1 MDIFSLVGKITVNYG
16 DAVKGIDEVSS
27 KAQGLASSLGKTM
40 QDAGD
45 KISSVGKSIAPVS
58 VAVGGVF
65 TASTK
70 SASDFTDGMAKM
82 STLFDTT
89 KVNVGQLSKEFIGLS
104 NETGKSATELAEAGY
119 QALSASVPVEKL
131 GGFIETSANLAKVG
145 FTDTATAVDVMTTA
159 INAYCMETED
169 ADKIAN
175 NLVRTQNLGK
185 TTVNELAS
193 SMGKIIPT
201 ASSMNVDLDNLCTT
215 YVLLTKQGIAT
226 AEATTYANSMMNE
239 MGDSGTTVGGI
250 LRDLTGKSFQELMA
264 DGYSLGDVLAILQN
278 YANDTGTNFNE
289 LWGSSEAGK
298 AAIAILN
305 GGVDEF
311 NTTLAEMGSTAD
323 IVGEGLEK
331 LDTPSAKINKALNQ
345 VKNSGIELGSA
356 FLTALV
362 PTITTVAD
370 VVEKV
375 TTWFSGLDDGTKTV
389 IATVMAFIAA
399 LSPVLIIGGKV
410 ISGIGKVITVVPQIV
425 GAVSGVVGFVTGT
438 VIPFIGTVISTIGLI
453 PIAIAAVIGVI
464 VLLWNRCDWFREGVI
479 AIWEAIKSA
488 AIAVWNAIKDFM
500 VNLWEGIVQAA
511 KTIFDGLASF
521 LSACWEGIKN
531 VFITVWTAIST
542 FFSTIWEGIKNVV
555 TVIVGA
561 IQTFLASAW
570 NTIKT
575 VITTVLTAI
584 QTVFSTVWN
593 AIKTVVTT
601 VVTAIRNF
609 ITTVWNAIKSTISN
623 VLNAIKN
630 TVSTIWN
637 AIKTVITNVMNA
649 LKTTISNVWNGIKSV
664 VTSVMNAIKSVI
676 TNVFNAI
683 RTTITSVLN
692 AIKNTVTTIWN
703 TIKTTIN
710 TVLNGIKT
718 IISTVWN
725 AIKTAVST
733 VMDAIKTA
741 ISTAWDAIKSVV
753 TTVVGA
759 IQDFLASA
767 WDTIQSVI
775 TTVMDTIKTVFIDG
789 WNAVKSAVTDVI
801 EGVKSAI
808 SNGLNA
814 AQNIVSGVLEAIQS
828 AFGSVFENAKGIVK
842 DAIEKI
848 KGFFNFN
855 WSLPKIKLPHFS
867 ISGKF
872 SLDPPSIPR
881 IGVEWYAKAMEG
893 GMIMNQPTVFGYNPK
908 SNQLMAGGEAGS
920 ETVVG
925 TESLMGMIKNA
936 VASENYELVSVLKQI
951 LEAIYTLDE
960 GIGEKFYKALLN
972 TKFEINEREFARLVK
987 AV

>member
-58 VAVGGVF
+58 VAVGGVL

-70 SASDFTDGMAKM
+70 SASYFTNGMAKM

-104 NETGKSATELAEAGY
+104 NETGKSATGY

-159 INAYCMETED
+159 INAYGMETED

-215 YVLLTKQGIAT
+215 YVSLTKQGIAT

-250 LRDLTGKSFQELMA
+250 LKDVTGKSFQELMA
-264 DGYSLGDVLAILQN
+264 DGNSLGDVLAILQN

-311 NTTLAEMGSTAD
+311 NSTLAEMGSTAD

-370 VVEKV
+370 VVERV

-410 ISGIGKVITVVPQIV
+410 ISGIGSIITVVPQIV

-438 VIPFIGTVISTIGLI
+438 VIPFIGTIVSGIG
-453 PIAIAAVIGVI
+453 
-464 VLLWNRCDWFREGVI
+464 
-479 AIWEAIKSA
+479 
-488 AIAVWNAIKDFM
+488 
-500 VNLWEGIVQAA
+500 
-511 KTIFDGLASF
+511 
-521 LSACWEGIKN
+521 
-531 VFITVWTAIST
+531 
-542 FFSTIWEGIKNVV
+542 
-555 TVIVGA
+555 
-561 IQTFLASAW
+561 
-570 NTIKT
+570 T
-575 VITTVLTAI
+575 VITTIGAVISSIGLVPLAI
-584 QTVFSTVWN
+584 AALVAGVVAAGIAIWQNWDTIKEKAAELWGAVKEKFN
-593 AIKTVVTT
+593 AIKESISE
-601 VVTAIRNF
+601 AF
-609 ITTVWNAIKSTISN
+609 SNAKESVAN
-623 VLNAIKN
+623 KVEE
-630 TVSTIWN
+630 
-637 AIKTVITNVMNA
+637 IKTNVAEGWEHM
-649 LKTTISNVWNGIKSV
+649 KTSISTKMEEWKANVSNKLSE
-664 VTSVMNAIKSVI
+664 
-676 TNVFNAI
+676 
-683 RTTITSVLN
+683 
-692 AIKNTVTTIWN
+692 
-703 TIKTTIN
+703 IKTNFTSK
-710 TVLNGIKT
+710 VEEY
-718 IISTVWN
+718 
-725 AIKTAVST
+725 
-733 VMDAIKTA
+733 KTA
-741 ISTAWDAIKSVV
+741 ISNGWENMKTTITTKMSEWKSNASAKLSEIKANFSTKVSEIKSDWSSKFTNIKDTATNMMQTARQNISSKLSEVKTNFSAKLSEVKADWSTKFTNIKDTATNLMQNANQNISSKLDNIKIAFNENGGGIKGIAAAAFTAVKETINTQMQGANVLTGGKLDSIRSFFSEKLGGVTNTVHSVMGNIKSAFSDRMEDAKSVV
-753 TTVVGA
+753 H
-759 IQDFLASA
+759 
-767 WDTIQSVI
+767 
-775 TTVMDTIKTVFIDG
+775 
-789 WNAVKSAVTDVI
+789 N
-801 EGVKSAI
+801 
-808 SNGLNA
+808 
-814 AQNIVSGVLEAIQS
+814 
-828 AFGSVFENAKGIVK
+828 
-842 DAIEKI
+842 AIEKI

-855 WSLPKIKLPHFS
+855 WSLPKIKLPHFN

-881 IGVEWYAKAMEG
+881 IGVEWYAKAMDG

-925 TESLMGMIKNA
+925 TESLMDMIKSA
-936 VASENYELVSVLKQI
+936 VASENSELVSVLKSI
-951 LEAIYTLDE
+951 LEAIHSMDE
-960 GIGEKFYKALLN
+960 GLEGKFYHALLN
-972 TKFEINEREFARLVK
+972 TKFQINDREFARLVK

>member
-58 VAVGGVF
+58 VAVGGVL

-70 SASDFTDGMAKM
+70 SASYFTNGMAKM

-159 INAYCMETED
+159 INAYGMETED

-215 YVLLTKQGIAT
+215 YVSLTKQGIAT

-250 LRDLTGKSFQELMA
+250 LKDVTGKSFQELMA
-264 DGYSLGDVLAILQN
+264 DGNSLGDVLAILQN

-311 NTTLAEMGSTAD
+311 NSTLAEMGSTAD

-370 VVEKV
+370 VVERV

-410 ISGIGKVITVVPQIV
+410 ISGIGSIITVVPQIV

-438 VIPFIGTVISTIGLI
+438 VIPFIGTIVSGIG
-453 PIAIAAVIGVI
+453 
-464 VLLWNRCDWFREGVI
+464 
-479 AIWEAIKSA
+479 
-488 AIAVWNAIKDFM
+488 
-500 VNLWEGIVQAA
+500 
-511 KTIFDGLASF
+511 
-521 LSACWEGIKN
+521 
-531 VFITVWTAIST
+531 
-542 FFSTIWEGIKNVV
+542 
-555 TVIVGA
+555 
-561 IQTFLASAW
+561 
-570 NTIKT
+570 T
-575 VITTVLTAI
+575 VITTIGAVISSIGLVPLAI
-584 QTVFSTVWN
+584 AALVAGVVAAGIAIWQNWDTIKEKAAELWGAVKEKFN
-593 AIKTVVTT
+593 AIKESISE
-601 VVTAIRNF
+601 AF
-609 ITTVWNAIKSTISN
+609 SNAKEAVAN
-623 VLNAIKN
+623 KVEE
-630 TVSTIWN
+630 
-637 AIKTVITNVMNA
+637 IKTNVAEGWEHM
-649 LKTTISNVWNGIKSV
+649 KTSISTKMEEWKANVSNKLSE
-664 VTSVMNAIKSVI
+664 
-676 TNVFNAI
+676 
-683 RTTITSVLN
+683 
-692 AIKNTVTTIWN
+692 
-703 TIKTTIN
+703 IKTNFTSK
-710 TVLNGIKT
+710 VEEY
-718 IISTVWN
+718 
-725 AIKTAVST
+725 
-733 VMDAIKTA
+733 KTA
-741 ISTAWDAIKSVV
+741 ISNGWENMKTTITTKMSEWKSNASAKLSEIKANFSTKVSEIKSDWSSKFTNIKDTATNMMQTARQNISSKLSEVKTNFSAKLSEVKADWSTKFTNIKDTATNLMQNANQNISSKLDNIKIAFNENGGGIKGIAAAAFTAVKETINTQMQGANVLTGGKLDSIRSFFSEKLGGVTNTVHSVMGNIKSAFSDRMEDAKSVV
-753 TTVVGA
+753 H
-759 IQDFLASA
+759 
-767 WDTIQSVI
+767 
-775 TTVMDTIKTVFIDG
+775 
-789 WNAVKSAVTDVI
+789 N
-801 EGVKSAI
+801 
-808 SNGLNA
+808 
-814 AQNIVSGVLEAIQS
+814 
-828 AFGSVFENAKGIVK
+828 
-842 DAIEKI
+842 AIEKI

-855 WSLPKIKLPHFS
+855 WSLPKIKLPHFN

-881 IGVEWYAKAMEG
+881 IGVEWYAKAMDG

-925 TESLMGMIKNA
+925 TESLMDMIKSA
-936 VASENYELVSVLKQI
+936 VASENSELVSVLKSI
-951 LEAIYTLDE
+951 LEAIHSMDE
-960 GIGEKFYKALLN
+960 GLEGKFYHALLN
-972 TKFEINEREFARLVK
+972 TKFQINDREFARLVK

>member
-16 DAVKGIDEVSS
+16 DAVRGIDEVLS
-27 KAQGLASSLGKTM
+27 KAQGFASSLGKTM

-58 VAVGGVF
+58 VAVGGVL

-159 INAYCMETED
+159 INAYSMETED

-215 YVLLTKQGIAT
+215 YVSLTKQGIAT

-264 DGYSLGDVLAILQN
+264 DGYSLGDVLEILQN

-311 NTTLAEMGSTAD
+311 NSTLAEMGSTAD

-362 PTITTVAD
+362 PTITIVAD
-370 VVEKV
+370 VIEKV

-410 ISGIGKVITVVPQIV
+410 ISGIGSIITVVPKIV
-425 GAVSGVVGFVTGT
+425 GAVSGVVSFVTGT
-438 VIPFIGTVISTIGLI
+438 VIPFIGTIVSGIGTVITTIGAVISSIGLV
-453 PIAIAAVIGVI
+453 PIAIAALVAGV
-464 VLLWNRCDWFREGVI
+464 VAAGI
-479 AIWEAIKSA
+479 AIWQNWDTIKEKASELWGHVKEKFNAIKESISESFSNAKEAITNKVEEIKTNVAEGWEHMKTTITTKMGEWKENAAIKLSEIKTDFATKVSEIKSDWSEKFTGIRDTATNIMQTAKQNVSTKLAEIKTSFSTRVSEIKSDWSTKFTNLKDTAINQIQTAKQNMSTRLSEMKSNFSSKVSAIKSDWSA
-488 AIAVWNAIKDFM
+488 KFGNIKDIAINRM
-500 VNLWEGIVQAA
+500 QTA
-511 KTIFDGLASF
+511 KQ
-521 LSACWEGIKN
+521 N
-531 VFITVWTAIST
+531 VS
-542 FFSTIWEGIKNVV
+542 SKLDN
-555 TVIVGA
+555 
-561 IQTFLASAW
+561 
-570 NTIKT
+570 
-575 VITTVLTAI
+575 
-584 QTVFSTVWN
+584 
-593 AIKTVVTT
+593 
-601 VVTAIRNF
+601 
-609 ITTVWNAIKSTISN
+609 
-623 VLNAIKN
+623 
-630 TVSTIWN
+630 
-637 AIKTVITNVMNA
+637 
-649 LKTTISNVWNGIKSV
+649 
-664 VTSVMNAIKSVI
+664 
-676 TNVFNAI
+676 
-683 RTTITSVLN
+683 
-692 AIKNTVTTIWN
+692 
-703 TIKTTIN
+703 
-710 TVLNGIKT
+710 
-718 IISTVWN
+718 
-725 AIKTAVST
+725 IKTAFNEKGGGIKGVAAATFTAIKETIDTQMQGANILTGGKLDSIKSAFSSKLKNAYST
-733 VMDAIKTA
+733 V
-741 ISTAWDAIKSVV
+741 SSV
-753 TTVVGA
+753 
-759 IQDFLASA
+759 
-767 WDTIQSVI
+767 
-775 TTVMDTIKTVFIDG
+775 ME
-789 WNAVKSAVTDVI
+789 NVKSAFASKL
-801 EGVKSAI
+801 EGARTAVH
-808 SNGLNA
+808 G
-814 AQNIVSGVLEAIQS
+814 
-828 AFGSVFENAKGIVK
+828 
-842 DAIEKI
+842 AIEKI
-848 KGFFNFN
+848 KGLFNFS
-855 WSLPKIKLPHFS
+855 WSLPKIKLPHFN

-872 SLDPPSIPR
+872 SLDPPQMPK
-881 IGVEWYAKAMEG
+881 IGVEWYKKAMDG

-908 SNQLMAGGEAGS
+908 TSQLMAGGEAGS

-925 TESLMGMIKNA
+925 TGSLMNMIKDA
-936 VASENYELVSVLKQI
+936 VAAENNELAAVMKQI
-951 LEAIYTLDE
+951 LDAIVSLDE
-960 GIGEKFYKALLN
+960 GLEGKFYNALLN
-972 TKFEINEREFARLVK
+972 TKFQVNEREFARLVR

>member
-16 DAVKGIDEVSS
+16 DAVRGIDEVSS
-27 KAQGLASSLGKTM
+27 KAQGFASSLGKTM

-58 VAVGGVF
+58 VAVGGVL

-159 INAYCMETED
+159 INAYSMETED

-185 TTVNELAS
+185 TSVNELAS

-215 YVLLTKQGIAT
+215 YVSLTKQGIAT
-226 AEATTYANSMMNE
+226 AEATTYANSMMEE

-264 DGYSLGDVLAILQN
+264 DGYSLGDVLEILQN

-305 GGVDEF
+305 GGVDDF
-311 NTTLAEMGSTAD
+311 NSTLAEMGSTAD
-323 IVGEGLEK
+323 IVGKGLEK

-362 PTITTVAD
+362 PTITIVAD
-370 VVEKV
+370 VIEKV

-389 IATVMAFIAA
+389 IATVMVFIAA

-410 ISGIGKVITVVPQIV
+410 ISGIGSIITVVPKIV
-425 GAVSGVVGFVTGT
+425 GAVSGVVSFVTGT
-438 VIPFIGTVISTIGLI
+438 VIPFIGTIVSGIGTVITTIGAVISSIGLV
-453 PIAIAAVIGVI
+453 PIAIAALVAGV
-464 VLLWNRCDWFREGVI
+464 VAAGI
-479 AIWEAIKSA
+479 AIWQNWDTIKEKASELWGHVKEKFNAIKESISESFSNAKEAVTNKVEEIKTNVAEGLEHMKTTITTKMGEWKENAATKLSEIKTDFTTKVSEIKSDWSEKFTGIRDTATNMMQNAKQNVYTKLAEVKTNFSTKVSEIKTDWSSKFTNIKDTATNLTRTAGQNVTAKLSEMKSNFSSKTAEIKSNWSSKFANIRDTATNLTGTAMQNVSVKLDNMKAAFNEKGGGMKGIAAAAFTGIRDNMNSLMSAANTLTGGQLENIKSA
-488 AIAVWNAIKDFM
+488 FSSKLKNAY
-500 VNLWEGIVQAA
+500 
-511 KTIFDGLASF
+511 
-521 LSACWEGIKN
+521 
-531 VFITVWTAIST
+531 
-542 FFSTIWEGIKNVV
+542 
-555 TVIVGA
+555 
-561 IQTFLASAW
+561 
-570 NTIKT
+570 
-575 VITTVLTAI
+575 
-584 QTVFSTVWN
+584 STV
-593 AIKTVVTT
+593 
-601 VVTAIRNF
+601 
-609 ITTVWNAIKSTISN
+609 S
-623 VLNAIKN
+623 
-630 TVSTIWN
+630 
-637 AIKTVITNVMNA
+637 
-649 LKTTISNVWNGIKSV
+649 
-664 VTSVMNAIKSVI
+664 SVMEN
-676 TNVFNAI
+676 
-683 RTTITSVLN
+683 
-692 AIKNTVTTIWN
+692 
-703 TIKTTIN
+703 
-710 TVLNGIKT
+710 
-718 IISTVWN
+718 
-725 AIKTAVST
+725 
-733 VMDAIKTA
+733 
-741 ISTAWDAIKSVV
+741 
-753 TTVVGA
+753 
-759 IQDFLASA
+759 
-767 WDTIQSVI
+767 
-775 TTVMDTIKTVFIDG
+775 
-789 WNAVKSAVTDVI
+789 VKSAFASKL
-801 EGVKSAI
+801 EGARTAVH
-808 SNGLNA
+808 G
-814 AQNIVSGVLEAIQS
+814 
-828 AFGSVFENAKGIVK
+828 
-842 DAIEKI
+842 AIEKI
-848 KGFFNFN
+848 KGLFNFS

-872 SLDPPSIPR
+872 SLDPPQMPK
-881 IGVEWYAKAMEG
+881 IGVEWYKKAMDG

-908 SNQLMAGGEAGS
+908 TSQLMAGGEAGS

-925 TESLMGMIKNA
+925 TGSLMNMIKDA
-936 VASENYELVSVLKQI
+936 VAAENNELAAVMKEILDAIVS
-951 LEAIYTLDE
+951 LDE
-960 GIGEKFYKALLN
+960 GLEGKFYNALLN
-972 TKFEINEREFARLVK
+972 TKFQVNEREFARLVR